1 METPRRHI
9 LRGLGFSLLAL
20 FLLALLGAASRE
32 LLSETM
38 LDLGRSFNAPTAGF
52 GRYLAYWLFFG
63 TLAALALTQGL
74 RLLLAPWMSAIAEV
88 WRQGDD
94 RKWLLYGSIFAALVP
109 ATLRTFLL
117 QDLPITDDEN
127 AYRFMAEVLAGGRVW
142 AESPPL
148 GLFFDNRF
156 LVNDGKMYAHYFLGW
171 PALMLPG
178 LWLGLGGFVT
188 ALYSALAVPPLF
200 FVLRRLAGSVWAR
213 LGLVLYVLSPML
225 MVAAATELSHTACI
239 TALAWFTWWCLRAE
253 DDDAPLSVH
262 AGAAFAFSVAFF
274 IRPTSA
280 LGVGLPFLVRWL
292 FGLRRLE
299 KRRALGALLAFA
311 LPAITLAGAFLAINV
326 EQTGSPFV
334 VAYQRAFEYARDND
348 FRFSPWPSE
357 DQAFTEMQ
365 WLGAGYSLAVAGS
378 AIFRLNIA
386 LFGWPWSLAFAVLAG
401 RGSWRSTLRWSVVSF
416 FLFHALA
423 HNVGIDTFA
432 PMHYIELAW
441 PLLLLTVA
449 GLEASTREA
458 GRAMEG
464 GGFGRGW
471 AHTPLLFAVSLTVVA
486 LTTYAPTRLGAIAR
500 IVDDVA
506 KPHRALKEAEI
517 GRGVIFASEPFIAY
531 CGHPPTRGWV
541 FARPN
546 NDPRLENDLLWV
558 NHLSLEKNALL
569 MRHLFPDRRGWVMVW
584 DRSCQVAYIPL
595 DQLPP
600 GAIPDARV
608 PGIEAVGAGL
618 AAPPGTTAGP
628 TR

>member
-1 METPRRHI
+1 MGTPRRHL
-9 LRGLGFSLLAL
+9 LRGLGYCLLAL
-20 FLLALLGAASRE
+20 FLLALLGAVSRE
-32 LLSETM
+32 LLSGTQ

-63 TLAALALTQGL
+63 TLAALALTNGL
-74 RLLLAPWMSAIAEV
+74 RLLLNPWAARIAEV

-94 RKWLLYGSIFAALVP
+94 RKWLLYGTIFAALVP
-109 ATLRTFLL
+109 AMLRTFLL
-117 QDLPITDDEN
+117 QGLPITDDEN

-178 LWLGLGGFVT
+178 LWLGIGGFIT

-200 FVLRRLAGSVWAR
+200 FVLRRLAGSAWAR
-213 LGLVLYVLSPML
+213 LGLGLYLLSPML

-239 TALAWFTWWCLRAE
+239 TALAWFTWCCLRAE
-253 DDDAPLSVH
+253 DDDAPLGVH
-262 AGAAFAFSVAFF
+262 AGAALAFSIAFF

-280 LGVGLPFLVRWL
+280 LGVGLPFLLRWL
-292 FGLRRLE
+292 FSLRRLPR
-299 KRRALGALLAFA
+299 RRALAALLAFA
-311 LPAITLAGAFLAINV
+311 LPAVSLAGVFLAINA

-357 DQAFTEMQ
+357 DEAFTEMQ
-365 WLGAGYSLAVAGS
+365 WLGAGYSLAVAGT
-378 AIFRLNIA
+378 ALFRLNLA
-386 LFGWPWSLAFAVLAG
+386 LFGWPWSLVFALLAG
-401 RGSWRSTLRWSVVSF
+401 RGPWRGTLRWSVATF
-416 FLFHALA
+416 FLLHALA

-432 PMHYIELAW
+432 PMHYIELGW
-441 PLLLLTVA
+441 PLLLLTVV
-449 GLEASTREA
+449 GLEASTRDGA
-458 GRAMEG
+458 RLMG
-464 GGFGRGW
+464 GSGFGRGW
-471 AHTPLLFAVSLTVVA
+471 AHTPLLFAGSLALVA
-486 LTTYAPTRLGAIAR
+486 LVTYVPTRLGAIAR

-506 KPHRALKEAEI
+506 KPYRALEESEI
-517 GRGVIFASEPFIAY
+517 HRGVIFASDPFVAY
-531 CGHPPTRGWV
+531 CGNPPTRGWV

-546 NDPRLENDLLWV
+546 NDPNLKNDLLWV
-558 NHLSLEKNALL
+558 NHLSQEKDALL
-569 MRHLFPDRRGWVMVW
+569 MHQLFPDRQGYVMVW
-584 DRSCQVAYIPL
+584 DRSCRVAYFPL

-608 PGIEAVGAGL
+608 PGIEAVGAELGPISHQN
-618 AAPPGTTAGP
+618 PP
-628 TR
+628 